1 MVATRQLHQ
10 RTRGRAVLPERT
22 VCPPCQPRTPNPAS
36 PCTSVLQMYTYIAFP
51 SETVTRSGYQA
62 RAIVLLQG
70 GWSRHSALWPGPLM
84 IASRCCLLWSLPS
97 CGVWADCLTR
107 S

>member
-22 VCPPCQPRTPNPAS
+22 VCPPCQPRTLNPAS
-36 PCTSVLQMYTYIAFP
+36 TCISVLQMYTYIAFP

-70 GWSRHSALWPGPLM
+70 GVVQAQRPLARPPM
-84 IASRCCLLWSLPS
+84 MTLCCCLLWSLPS
-97 CGVWADCLTR
+97 CGVWADRLTR